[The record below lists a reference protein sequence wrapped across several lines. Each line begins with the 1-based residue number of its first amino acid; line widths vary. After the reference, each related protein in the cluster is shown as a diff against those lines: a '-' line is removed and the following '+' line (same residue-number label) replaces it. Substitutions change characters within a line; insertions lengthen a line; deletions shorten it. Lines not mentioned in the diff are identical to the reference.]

1 MVMVKEQI
9 GCYHLKESP
18 LLLECLLREHA
29 REARGSLFL
38 WGGAGQEKI
47 SCELARQIWA
57 RAKMWGA
64 GQGKTV
70 HKWEFHQAENYS
82 NQFSNCISLTT
93 LVSNMNIT
101 KYKVVVDCRYA

>member
-18 LLLECLLREHA
+18 LLLECLLREV
-29 REARGSLFL
+29 RGSLFL

-57 RAKMWGA
+57 RAKMCGA

>member
-18 LLLECLLREHA
+18 LLLECLLREV
-29 REARGSLFL
+29 RGSLFL

-47 SCELARQIWA
+47 SRDLAGQVGA
-57 RAKMWGA
+57 RAKMCGA

-70 HKWEFHQAENYS
+70 HEWELHQAKNYS